1 MHVNLV
7 RCEALETTFDS
18 IASGLVA
25 ALREAYDTACE
36 HHDPGKGDNSKTFG
50 YCLYHYAVHEI
61 DNSPERK
68 DGRLQVVSIDPTFRF
83 KVGDFELA
91 CHKVPSGDIWES
103 FPRNDGAVG
112 EMVAASLWL
121 KGFEPAEESALD
133 LQNARRVVLAH
144 QGGPE
149 EGLIAAHICIP
160 TRLNAGGQIEEW
172 GYVKSLSDPA
182 DFGRAIPK
190 DDVAKTPPESIDDV
204 SVRRKRKS
212 KSNDGE

>member
-1 MHVNLV
+1 
-7 RCEALETTFDS
+7 
-18 IASGLVA
+18 
-25 ALREAYDTACE
+25 
-36 HHDPGKGDNSKTFG
+36 
-50 YCLYHYAVHEI
+50 
-61 DNSPERK
+61 
-68 DGRLQVVSIDPTFRF
+68 
-83 KVGDFELA
+83 
-91 CHKVPSGDIWES
+91 
-103 FPRNDGAVG
+103 
-112 EMVAASLWL
+112 MVAASLWL